1 MTFSFHKTLASTIT
15 GAALFGAASLLGVPH
30 PLAASPVEAQTKDQS
45 GLDGLFAAKTAQ
57 AQKLLLDLGG
67 MSSPIRKEGV
77 STSFLG
83 HDVRLRPNILIAESL
98 GTTDDILDLDGS
110 FDNVLGLAFFDLR
123 TGQITGFCSGTL
135 VNARTVISA
144 AHCNRPDGSTE
155 ADDRNLGVAVTLG
168 ANGIDDINNG
178 NFVFASSHVTPVEFL
193 RDNFSA
199 GYDITTIA
207 LQERITGITPAGIVT
222 SAPEL
227 GTEVTFVGFGT
238 TGTGSVESSFF
249 DFRRRAATNTLDF
262 IGGFNGAIL
271 PDSLLFT
278 DFDDPANPGLF
289 DFFATP
295 DTTSLEGTTGSGDSG
310 GALFVRGENGELLL
324 AGITSGGFNIFSN
337 DINQFGDVAF
347 FTNIAEMQDFIA
359 ATNPLI
365 ETRAAAGD
373 GDWLDPTRWTNGF
386 VPANFDPLRDA
397 GDPTLIASFFEVTLD
412 APGTTSLSN
421 AAIEIDTLS
430 LSGEAAL
437 SVEAAQL
444 DVVDFISVAGG
455 RLDVTGANLLSG
467 SLFISGGAVSI
478 DADSVYS
485 DASRFIDAGLVMS
498 GGTLDIAG
506 QFSTDFLDL
515 RGGSLRIAEGGL
527 VTDFVGS
534 LLSGGT
540 MAVDGTFDSQNFFL
554 DGAALTIG
562 ATGIIADQ
570 GTVSTMGSGSL
581 LVNGQFQT
589 GALGLMGGTLGG
601 NGTIIAPLG
610 VAQSGG
616 VLSPGTSVGTL
627 TIIGDLFQ
635 DSGATTRIE
644 IDQTGAI
651 DLIAVREFAPGQ
663 GGNVVLDGTILV
675 ETAAG
680 VNLGRGDRFNFVEAD
695 GSIENRANV
704 VGQVTALNGSSS
716 VLRFRNSLDA
726 NGNAAGVTVFALP
739 FAPQA
744 TSVQQRDVA
753 RALDGISS
761 GTSIESEGLR
771 DVVQRLDR
779 LGTNG
784 QLQASLQS
792 LNPTQ
797 TFLFD
802 RYGFQLSRILANT
815 LSQRAGTIRSGRHG
829 GIDGTMGNAA
839 SSLRLAAN
847 DEAGAMIAAAAQNAE
862 STSANASANQAA
874 NGGSARSS
882 ARSSALGV
890 PDDIGLFFS
899 ADFLNSESQMVEGE
913 FDSTTFSM
921 TMGIDK
927 RIGRNALIGVAG
939 TFANFSTDEL
949 NGHDSSA
956 TAGGISTYGS
966 IFHGPYYA
974 SGYTGVQ
981 FYDLE
986 STRPV
991 ITDVTSF
998 ARGDGSARQ
1007 FMGGFDLGA
1016 SYGDGP
1022 VRLGPLV
1029 RLRHSSLDINAFE
1042 EMGSGA
1048 TDTIIDDRKARET
1061 VLGIGGELSIDVAG
1075 KNHSTSAFSR
1085 ITWQRRI
1092 GGKGQFLTDA
1102 AFVGDRTVDFT
1113 VTGTEI
1119 DSKYATYALGINS
1132 MIGVNTSI
1140 QLAFESDID
1149 RDDVDEYQLSFGIKI
1164 GF

>member
-1 MTFSFHKTLASTIT
+1 M
-15 GAALFGAASLLGVPH
+15 
-30 PLAASPVEAQTKDQS
+30 
-45 GLDGLFAAKTAQ
+45 
-57 AQKLLLDLGG
+57 
-67 MSSPIRKEGV
+67 
-77 STSFLG
+77 
-83 HDVRLRPNILIAESL
+83 
-98 GTTDDILDLDGS
+98 
-110 FDNVLGLAFFDLR
+110 
-123 TGQITGFCSGTL
+123 
-135 VNARTVISA
+135 
-144 AHCNRPDGSTE
+144 
-155 ADDRNLGVAVTLG
+155 AVTLG

-178 NFVFASSHVTPVEFL
+178 NFVLGSSHVTPVEFL
-193 RDNFSA
+193 RDNFAA

-262 IGGFNGAIL
+262 IGGFNGALL

-324 AGITSGGFNIFSN
+324 AGITSGGLNIFSD

-386 VPANFDPLRDA
+386 VPTNFDPLRDA

-430 LSGEAAL
+430 LSGEVAL

-444 DVVDFISVAGG
+444 DVVDFISVSGG
-455 RLDVTGANLLSG
+455 RLDIAGANLLSG

-515 RGGSLRIAEGGL
+515 RGGSLTIAEGGL
-527 VTDFVGS
+527 VTDFAGS

-540 MAVDGTFDSQNFFL
+540 MAVDGTLSSQNFFL
-554 DGAALTIG
+554 DGASLTIG

-616 VLSPGTSVGTL
+616 VLSPGNSVGTL

-644 IDQTGAI
+644 IDETGAI
-651 DLIAVREFAPGQ
+651 DLISVQEFAPGQ

-680 VNLGRGDRFNFVEAD
+680 ANLGRGDRLNFVEAD
-695 GSIENRANV
+695 GSIENRSNV
-704 VGQVTALNGSSS
+704 LGSVTGLNGNSS

-726 NGNAAGVTVFALP
+726 SGNAAGITVFALP

-753 RALDGISS
+753 RALDGIST
-761 GTSIESEGLR
+761 GTSIESEGLS
-771 DVVQRLDR
+771 DVVKRLDR

-802 RYGFQLSRILANT
+802 RYSFQLSRILANT
-815 LSQRAGTIRSGRHG
+815 LSQRAGTIRTGRHG

-862 STSANASANQAA
+862 ASTTNASANQAA
-874 NGGSARSS
+874 HGSSPRSS
-882 ARSSALGV
+882 SLGV

-899 ADFLNSESQMVEGE
+899 ADLINSDSQMVEGE
-913 FDSTTFSM
+913 FDNTALSF

-939 TFANFSTDEL
+939 TFTNFSTDEL

-956 TAGGISTYGS
+956 TAGGFSTYGS
-966 IFHGPYYA
+966 IFHGPFYA

-991 ITDVTSF
+991 TTDVTAF
-998 ARGDGSARQ
+998 AQGDGAARQ

-1022 VRLGPLV
+1022 VRFGPMV
-1029 RLRHSSLDINAFE
+1029 RLRHSSLDIDE
-1042 EMGSGA
+1042 LQEVGTGA

-1061 VLGIGGELSIDVAG
+1061 VLGIGGEISLDVVG
-1075 KNHSTSAFSR
+1075 QNHTTSAFSR

-1102 AFVGDRTVDFT
+1102 AFVGDRRADFT

-1119 DSKYATYALGINS
+1119 DSDYATYALGINS
-1132 MIGVNTSI
+1132 LIGRNTSI
-1140 QLAFESDID
+1140 QIAFESDID